1 MSDDTDDALTLDL
14 FAAVEPPGRGDPPAA
29 AEPDGPVVHTPTA
42 FLEEVQRRLVSAF
55 DGPVVVEG
63 RVVGVRDA
71 RGWVT
76 LTLGDAEPQGRYPTR
91 LSVSLN
97 PGVARR
103 VVREAL
109 VEQTLV
115 QVTGTVR
122 LWVNRAEVQLQ
133 GTEVVRV
140 GHSQTQATYDAAV
153 VAVEAERLGQ
163 ARPGL
168 PLFLRRVLLLAPI
181 GTTLGD
187 LTRDL
192 GGWQPPEIVH
202 RSIPG
207 DSPDLHRLVDQAC
220 TDVPDVDVVVL
231 ARGGAIEAISGWDD
245 VDLLR
250 CIDRRQRGGTP
261 FLVAV
266 GHADHTPLV
275 YRVGAYTVRHT
286 AEAGRWLA
294 DHNRTAADRI
304 EALDR
309 VPELLRTLL
318 GRQDERLAVV
328 ERQARLAVSA
338 HLGRQETRLDVA
350 ARSASTALRSRVR
363 AAADR
368 VDERERRLHQALRQR
383 VADRRRRVELVAAT
397 LDGFR
402 TGIAL
407 ISRPDGSRAR
417 IEPGE
422 RIVIEVADATA
433 TATIEQVTRHTLPAI
448 AGDGV
453 GSARTARPDGGDHPS
468 DDDPKDRP

>member
-1 MSDDTDDALTLDL
+1 MSDDELTLDL
-14 FAAVEPPGRGDPPAA
+14 FAVPAA
-29 AEPDGPVVHTPTA
+29 PDDDPHDPTETDGPVVHSPTA
-42 FLEEVQRRLVSAF
+42 FLEEVQRRLVAAF

-76 LTLGDAEPQGRYPTR
+76 LTLGDAEPRGRYPTR

-103 VVREAL
+103 IVPEAL

-122 LWVNRAEVQLQ
+122 LWISRAEVQLQ

-140 GHSQTQATYDAAV
+140 GHSQTQVTYDAAAA
-153 VAVEAERLGQ
+153 AVTAERLGVT
-163 ARPGL
+163 RPSL

-192 GGWQPPEIVH
+192 GGWEPPEIVH

-220 TDVPDVDVVVL
+220 ADVADVDLVVL

-261 FLVAV
+261 FLIAV

-294 DHNRTAADRI
+294 DHNRTAAARI
-304 EALDR
+304 EALDHL
-309 VPELLRTLL
+309 PGLLRALL
-318 GRQDERLAVV
+318 DRQDERLSLAA
-328 ERQARLAVSA
+328 RQARLAVTA
-338 HLGRQETRLDVA
+338 HLGRQQARLDVA
-350 ARSASTALRSRVR
+350 ARSASTALRTRVR
-363 AAADR
+363 SAADR
-368 VDERERRLHQALRQR
+368 VDERERHLHRALRQR
-383 VADRRRRVELVAAT
+383 VADRRRRVDLAAAT

-407 ISRPDGSRAR
+407 ISRPDGSPAR
-417 IEPGE
+417 LEPGE

-433 TATIEQVTRHTLPAI
+433 TATIEQVTRHTLPGS
-448 AGDGV
+448 GDVGV
-453 GSARTARPDGGDHPS
+453 GAGRVPPARGGDHPS
-468 DDDPKDRP
+468 DDEPKERP